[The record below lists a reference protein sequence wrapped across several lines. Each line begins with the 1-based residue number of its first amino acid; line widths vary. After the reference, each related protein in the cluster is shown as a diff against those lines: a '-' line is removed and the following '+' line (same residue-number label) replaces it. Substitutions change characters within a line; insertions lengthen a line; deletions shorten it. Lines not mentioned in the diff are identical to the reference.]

1 MTDNARKNRRVRV
14 GVCGVGSLGEHHARL
29 YAELPEADLV
39 GVYDARPERAREIAT
54 RYGVRSFDSLES
66 LAAAVEAVS
75 VVVPTDLHHAV
86 GRRLLEA
93 GLHLLVEKPIAATL
107 AEAEDLVALAAQRG
121 LILQVGH
128 VEHFNPVL
136 AALDKFSVPPRYI
149 EARRLAPYPP
159 PRPNGQR
166 PRGTEVSVVLDLMIH
181 DLDIILQIV
190 RAPVTDVHATGVAV
204 LSPTEDIAN
213 ARIAFANGT
222 VANVTA
228 SRIHPERLRKIRL
241 YYPDA
246 YATLDYMNQSGV
258 IHRRSANSIEHTPI
272 PIQRQEPLRLEL
284 AAFLCSVRDQTP
296 PPVSGERATDALRLS
311 LDILRQIAETHG

>member
-1 MTDNARKNRRVRV
+1 MSGDAENSRRVRV
-14 GVCGVGSLGEHHARL
+14 GVFGVGSLGEHHARL
-29 YAELPEADLV
+29 YAELPEAELA
-39 GVYDARPERAREIAT
+39 GVYDARPERAREIAA
-54 RYGVRSFDSLES
+54 RYGVPAFESLEA
-66 LAAAVEAVS
+66 LAAAVEAAS

-86 GRRLLEA
+86 GRKLLEA
-93 GLHLLVEKPIAATL
+93 GLHLLIEKPIAATL

-136 AALDKFSVPPRYI
+136 SALESFSGSPRYI
-149 EARRLAPYPP
+149 EARRMAPYPP
-159 PRPNGQR
+159 PRPDGQR

-181 DLDIILQIV
+181 DLDIILHIV
-190 RAPVTDVHATGVAV
+190 RAPVTDVRASGVAV

-246 YATLDYMNQSGV
+246 YATLDYMSQSGFM
-258 IHRRSANSIEHTPI
+258 HRRSATGIEHTPI
-272 PIQRQEPLRLEL
+272 PIERREPLRLEL
-284 AAFLCSVRDQTP
+284 TAFLRCVRDRTP
-296 PPVSGERATDALRLS
+296 PPVSGARATDALRLS
-311 LDILRQIAETHG
+311 LDILRRIAETPG